1 MGFMRRFL
9 FLVILFVCG
18 CVAAIAAPPANL
30 PQDNALANN
39 AATILPSSFSSN
51 GGTWSAGSPVVISQ
65 PVPSELARFAP
76 QGLNNLAP
84 VLAEY
89 GFNEAEQDQYQS
101 GNDSLLVRVYRMK
114 DPTGGYGLYSFL
126 REPDMAKADFSE
138 HSSMS
143 SNRALALVGNL
154 VADITGHFSS
164 GDLLKHQADVK
175 PLLAQISA
183 HAESGPYPLL
193 WETLPLQDLV
203 PRSDKYVI
211 GSQTLHELLPI
222 ENGDWLGFS
231 NGTEAELAQYKV
243 RGRDLTLLVADFPTP
258 QMAAKKI
265 AELDK
270 QFAGRVGPDGHPE
283 IYTRR
288 VLTLIAMVTNARSE
302 AEANTVLDRV
312 HSNLTVTWDEPTFS
326 LTDPNIGTIVVGI
339 IVGTGFL
346 CLFAIIAGLAFGG
359 VRLAVKRLLPG
370 KVFDRAEDLQI
381 LQLGIASKPI
391 NSDDFY
397 GLGRTPKS

>member
-1 MGFMRRFL
+1 MRRFL
-9 FLVILFVCG
+9 FSVILFLCG
-18 CVAAIAAPPANL
+18 SLAAIAAPPADL
-30 PQDNALANN
+30 PQNNAQANN
-39 AATILPSSFSSN
+39 SQAILPSSFSAN
-51 GGTWSAGSPVVISQ
+51 GATWSAGAPVTVSQ
-65 PVPSELARFAP
+65 PTAQELDKFAP
-76 QGLNNLAP
+76 QVLDNLAP
-84 VLAEY
+84 VLSEY
-89 GFNEAEQDQYQS
+89 GFSEAEQYQYQS

-114 DPTGGYGLYSFL
+114 DPTGSYGLYSFL
-126 REPDMAKADFSE
+126 REPDMAKANFSE

-143 SNRALALVGNL
+143 SNRALVLVGNL
-154 VADITGHFSS
+154 VVDITGHFSN
-164 GDLLKHQADVK
+164 GDLLKRQADVK
-175 PLLAQISA
+175 PLLAQISF

-193 WETLPLQDLV
+193 WETLPLQNLV

-211 GSQTLHELLPI
+211 GPQTLHELLPI
-222 ENGDWLGFS
+222 ENGDWLGFA

-243 RGRDLTLLVADFPTP
+243 RGQDLTLLVADFPTP
-258 QMAAKKI
+258 QMAAKKL
-265 AELDK
+265 AELAK

-288 VLTLIAMVTNARSE
+288 VLTMIAMVTNARSA
-302 AEANTVLDRV
+302 AEANMVLDQV
-312 HSNLTVTWDEPTFS
+312 HTNLTVTEDEPTFS

-339 IVGTGFL
+339 IVGTGVL

-391 NSDDFY
+391 DSDDFY
-397 GLGRTPKS
+397 GFSRTPKS

>member
-1 MGFMRRFL
+1 MRRFL
-9 FLVILFVCG
+9 ILVILLCG
-18 CVAAIAAPPANL
+18 CVGAIASPPPNL
-30 PQDNALANN
+30 PQNSASSNTQAV
-39 AATILPSSFSSN
+39 LPSSFSSN
-51 GGTWSAGSPVVISQ
+51 GATWTSGSPVIISQ
-65 PVPSELARFAP
+65 AAPQELDKFAP
-76 QGLNNLAP
+76 QGLDNLAP

-89 GFNEAEQDQYQS
+89 GFDSAEQDQYQS
-101 GNDSLLVRVYRMK
+101 GNDSLLVRVYHMK

-126 REPDMAKADFSE
+126 REPDMAKADFGE
-138 HSSMS
+138 HSSIS
-143 SNRALALVGNL
+143 NNRALVLVGNL
-154 VADITGHFSS
+154 VVDITTHFSS
-164 GDLLKHQADVK
+164 GDLLRQQADLK
-175 PLLAQISA
+175 PLLAQVSPR
-183 HAESGPYPLL
+183 AETGPYPLL

-211 GSQTLHELLPI
+211 GPQTLHELLPI

-243 RGRDLTLLVADFPTP
+243 GGRDLTLLVADFPTP
-258 QMAAKKI
+258 QMAAKKLV
-265 AELDK
+265 ELDK
-270 QFAGRVGPDGHPE
+270 QFAGQVGPEGHPE

-288 VLTLIAMVTNARSE
+288 VLTMIAIVTNARSH

-339 IVGTGFL
+339 IVGTGVL

-391 NSDDFY
+391 DSDDFY
-397 GLGRTPKS
+397 GLGRTRKR